1 MIPYTI
7 SFKNEHTIQETS
19 VQCTVHEDEFNM
31 SYNPSLLTDKLNHS
45 SSLVDFATGSEFTP
59 YSTGLGLYDDDGNL
73 LAVGKF
79 GKPVPM
85 SKKTDMNFVLKFDTS
100 HISKKNYLD
109 LDGNGNP
116 KLTTT
121 TGGFRGVGYS
131 DLQERLDDILRQAAL
146 CPKAKTL
153 PIDPYTVPVKVSNS
167 TATC

>member
-31 SYNPSLLTDKLNHS
+31 SYNPSLLKDRINHS

-73 LAVGKF
+73 LAIGKF

-85 SKKTDMNFVLKFDTS
+85 SKKTDINFVLKFDTS

-109 LDGNGNP
+109 LDGSGNP
-116 KLTTT
+116 KLTINN
-121 TGGFRGVGYS
+121 GGFRGVGYS
-131 DLQERLDDILRQAAL
+131 DLQERLDEILRQAML
-146 CPKAKTL
+146 CPKIVTAAV
-153 PIDPYTVPVKVSNS
+153 DPYAKPVKVSNS
-167 TATC
+167 SATC

>member
-1 MIPYTI
+1 
-7 SFKNEHTIQETS
+7 
-19 VQCTVHEDEFNM
+19 M
-31 SYNPSLLTDKLNHS
+31 SYNPSLLTDKINHS

-109 LDGNGNP
+109 LDTNGNP
-116 KLTTT
+116 RITNTN
-121 TGGFRGVGYS
+121 GGFRGVGYS
-131 DLQERLDDILRQAAL
+131 DLQDRLDDIFRQAML
-146 CPKAKTL
+146 CPKA
-153 PIDPYTVPVKVSNS
+153 PNAIIDPYTVPVKVSIS